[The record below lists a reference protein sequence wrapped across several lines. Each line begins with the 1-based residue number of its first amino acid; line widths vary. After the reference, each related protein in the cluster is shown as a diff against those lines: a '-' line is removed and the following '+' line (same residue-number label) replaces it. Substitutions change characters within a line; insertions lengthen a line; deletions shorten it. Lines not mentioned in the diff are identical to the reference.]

1 MLLAV
6 AFWEVVLALHII
18 AVVFAFGATF
28 AYPVLL
34 GAVAKADP
42 RALPALYRALHAIS
56 QRVIMPGLA
65 AVIVF
70 GIYLASHLELWSSF
84 FVQWGL
90 GVAIVIGAVEGAY
103 LARERAPD
111 RGRRPGRA
119 AGGGDGAVTFS
130 AEHDSLVRRI
140 GAVGALM
147 DLLVI
152 LTIYF
157 MVAHTGPKT
166 REARDG
172 RELRPRRH
180 SGIRP
185 LVVTVWSSGSL
196 K

>member
-6 AFWEVVLALHII
+6 ALWEVVLALHII

-56 QRVIMPGLA
+56 RRVIMPGLA

-70 GIYLASHLELWSSF
+70 GIYLASHLHLWSSF

-103 LARERAPD
+103 LGPREKRLIEVAD
-111 RGRRPGRA
+111 QDVA

-147 DLLVI
+147 DLLVV

-157 MVAHTGPKT
+157 MVARTG
-166 REARDG
+166 A
-172 RELRPRRH
+172 
-180 SGIRP
+180 
-185 LVVTVWSSGSL
+185 
-196 K
+196 

>member
-1 MLLAV
+1 MLLAPAV
-6 AFWEVVLALHII
+6 AFFEVVLALHIL

-34 GAVAKADP
+34 GAVAKADS

-65 AVIVF
+65 AVVVF

-103 LARERAPD
+103 LGPRERRLVEVAD
-111 RGRRPGRA
+111 RDVAA
-119 AGGGDGAVTFS
+119 AGEDGAVTFS

-140 GAVGALM
+140 GASGALM
-147 DLLVI
+147 DLLVV

-157 MVAHTGPKT
+157 MVTHTG
-166 REARDG
+166 
-172 RELRPRRH
+172 
-180 SGIRP
+180 S
-185 LVVTVWSSGSL
+185 
-196 K
+196 

>member
-1 MLLAV
+1 VLLAV

-103 LARERAPD
+103 LGPREKRLIEVAD
-111 RGRRPGRA
+111 RDVAA
-119 AGGGDGAVTFS
+119 AGADGAVTFG
-130 AEHDSLVRRI
+130 AEHDSLIRRI

-147 DLLVI
+147 DLLVV

-157 MVAHTGPKT
+157 MVAHTG
-166 REARDG
+166 A
-172 RELRPRRH
+172 
-180 SGIRP
+180 
-185 LVVTVWSSGSL
+185 
-196 K
+196 